1 MENKKQERLCG
12 LDEIKGARI
21 TLNNLERI
29 IRRSTGEITKDDV
42 LFQIMLMK
50 AHLETLESM
59 ELDLMYEREIQAHK
73 DYVDRWVQVYLKCKW
88 APCHKCHHLN
98 NGCYEPDKEMVEK
111 IKEIWEKLPFPEA
124 GL

>member
-1 MENKKQERLCG
+1 MENKKQERLRG

-29 IRRSTGEITKDDV
+29 IRRSTGEITNDDV

-73 DYVDRWVQVYLKCKW
+73 DYVDRWVQVCLKCKW

-98 NGCYEPDKEMVEK
+98 NGCYEPNKEMVEK